1 MKIFKS
7 FWFLLNNKQKI
18 FFFVIIF
25 FSIIQALL
33 EMIGIAAAIPF
44 ITFLLNPEKLNNI
57 NLFDQYLKFE
67 NFKFSENK
75 IILLSFVFF
84 SIFLVKNI
92 FILISNF
99 LNFKFLFSFRTKLY
113 SIILNKLVQQ
123 DFKFFLDKN
132 MSKIFNV
139 AFNEVNMFIVNLV
152 RPIIFIISEIVISFA
167 ILLLIIITGNYKGL
181 ILIIPIIFFVSLI
194 LRHFNKSLKVGQ
206 PLG

>member
-1 MKIFKS
+1 
-7 FWFLLNNKQKI
+7 
-18 FFFVIIF
+18 
-25 FSIIQALL
+25 
-33 EMIGIAAAIPF
+33 
-44 ITFLLNPEKLNNI
+44 
-57 NLFDQYLKFE
+57 
-67 NFKFSENK
+67 
-75 IILLSFVFF
+75 
-84 SIFLVKNI
+84 
-92 FILISNF
+92 ISNF

-194 LRHFNKSLKVGQ
+194 LRHFNKSLKSWSTLRVKSNEKFINSNFKLFQGIKEIILYGRVDQ
-206 PLG
+206 IISQTIYPLNNLKKIDIKNNLLGTVPKVLLEQSVILILILIIILLNLKGIQNDDIL